1 MVPLHRRGIDLGAAI
16 DHGVPGGNIQGAWRG
31 GHALQLPPDHA
42 GSVAGD
48 QVAAQVFHAGVDVL
62 ADVPPAYQ
70 IGIVRR
76 GAGQQISAVGL
87 MEGFQQGGCV
97 HGTGV
102 GAHQHLA
109 AVGVDEADV
118 LDDGVGARLL
128 NQLHP
133 QLVTGIVVGGGAKGQ
148 RFEFR
153 ELLLQFGAHRQIV
166 GEALHI
172 LQLVADLPGKK
183 VQRLEGLFVQVLVV
197 DAEGDV
203 QRRQHDQADHQQQGE
218 KSRHHLLGEG
228 EIVKAAQQ
236 FLHPVTSSFFGR
248 GSPPKTGLRR
258 QPAPAVPGT
267 PALLSMIPL

>member
-1 MVPLHRRGIDLGAAI
+1 
-16 DHGVPGGNIQGAWRG
+16 
-31 GHALQLPPDHA
+31 
-42 GSVAGD
+42 
-48 QVAAQVFHAGVDVL
+48 
-62 ADVPPAYQ
+62 
-70 IGIVRR
+70 
-76 GAGQQISAVGL
+76 

-166 GEALHI
+166 GKALHI

-183 VQRLEGLFVQVLVV
+183 VQ
-197 DAEGDV
+197 
-203 QRRQHDQADHQQQGE
+203 
-218 KSRHHLLGEG
+218 
-228 EIVKAAQQ
+228 
-236 FLHPVTSSFFGR
+236 
-248 GSPPKTGLRR
+248 
-258 QPAPAVPGT
+258 
-267 PALLSMIPL
+267 